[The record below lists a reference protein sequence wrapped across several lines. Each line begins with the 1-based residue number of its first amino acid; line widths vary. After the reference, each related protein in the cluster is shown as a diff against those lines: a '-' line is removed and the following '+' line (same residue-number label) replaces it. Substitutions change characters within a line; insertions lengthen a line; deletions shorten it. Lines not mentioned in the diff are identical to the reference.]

1 MKEACEDRGVARKPW
16 WGLDARDPDLTS
28 YPAPAPSCIATEL
41 MLDDSK
47 EKSDKDKERQKLSIK
62 RFGLFLS

>member
-16 WGLDARDPDLTS
+16 WGLDARDPGLAS
-28 YPAPAPSCIATEL
+28 CPAPALNCVAPEL

-47 EKSDKDKERQKLSIK
+47 EKADKDKDRQKLSIK